1 MFLKRWRQLLL
12 LMSNSKSHFLNYL
25 VTLLLCLLCS
35 TIYAQGGKKNQVQ
48 SVFNRLVAAYGSPK
62 TAPELVLNTKKIGR
76 PAFYKNETKPSI
88 VVDENLLVI
97 CRTFGKDSLNALS
110 IVLSH
115 ELAHYYNEHE
125 FCTDFASAI
134 RNNVVL
140 FQKIKLINKNQKM
153 LYETQADDKGLFYA
167 AIAGFDPFEI
177 QPKLLDAIYNNYQ
190 LKDEVGYPTK
200 SERKEIANNAIT
212 KSKKLFEIFKQGLQY
227 MNDKKYDAAIESF
240 ATVNSSFPSRENW
253 NNIGVAKVLKALEL
267 KVPSEIEKE
276 FPNRFIYPI
285 EVDNS
290 SRLQVEKTR
299 NLDDNEAEMISL
311 LKSAKIDFEKAIT
324 LDVNYTMGYINL
336 ACTFDLLENP
346 NAAIG
351 KIKELPKEL
360 QNTIPAKKILAI
372 AYFHNQQESAAKVIW
387 DALKI

>member
-1 MFLKRWRQLLL
+1 
-12 LMSNSKSHFLNYL
+12 MSNLKLKFLNNL
-25 VTLLLCLLCS
+25 ATLLLCLLCC
-35 TIYAQGGKKNQVQ
+35 TIYAQGGKKTQVQ
-48 SVFNRLVAAYGSPK
+48 SVFNQLIAAYGSPK
-62 TAPELVLNTKKIGR
+62 TAPELILNAKKIGR
-76 PAFYKNETKPSI
+76 PAFYNPEIKPSI
-88 VVDENLLVI
+88 IVDENLLII

-125 FCTDFASAI
+125 FCTDFAFAI
-134 RNNVVL
+134 RNKNEGLYNKV
-140 FQKIKLINKNQKM
+140 KLINKNQKM
-153 LYETQADDKGLFYA
+153 IYETQADDKGLFYA
-167 AIAGFDPFEI
+167 AIAGYEPFEI
-177 QPKLLDAIYNNYQ
+177 QPKLLDAIYTSYQ

-200 SERKEIANNAIT
+200 LERKEIANNAIT
-212 KSKKLFEIFKQGLQY
+212 KSKKLFDTFKQGLQY
-227 MNDKKYDAAIESF
+227 IQDKKYDAAIESF
-240 ATVNSSFPSRENW
+240 AKVNSSFPSRENW
-253 NNIGVAKVLKALEL
+253 NNIGVAKVLKALDL

-290 SRLQVEKTR
+290 SRLQVEKNR

-311 LKSAKIDFEKAIT
+311 LKSAKIDFEKAIS

-360 QNTIPAKKILAI
+360 QNTIPAKRILAI
-372 AYFHNQQESAAKVIW
+372 AYFHNQQESVAKVIW
-387 DALKI
+387 NELKM

>member
-1 MFLKRWRQLLL
+1 
-12 LMSNSKSHFLNYL
+12 MSNSKSHFLNNTT
-25 VTLLLCLLCS
+25 TLLLCLLSC
-35 TIYAQGGKKNQVQ
+35 TIYAQGGKKDQVQ
-48 SVFNRLVAAYGSPK
+48 SVFNQLVAAYGSPK
-62 TAPELVLNTKKIGR
+62 TAPELILNTKKIGR
-76 PAFYKNETKPSI
+76 PAFYKNETKPLI
-88 VVDENLLVI
+88 IVDENLLVI
-97 CRTFGKDSLNALS
+97 CRAFGKDSLNALS

-125 FCTDFASAI
+125 FCTDFAFAI
-134 RNNVVL
+134 RNKNEGFYNKVKV
-140 FQKIKLINKNQKM
+140 INKNQKM
-153 LYETQADDKGLFYA
+153 IYETQADDKGLFYA
-167 AIAGFDPFEI
+167 AIAGYEPFEI
-177 QPKLLDAIYNNYQ
+177 QPKLLDAIYISYQ

-200 SERKEIANNAIT
+200 LERKDIATNAIA
-212 KSKKLFEIFKQGLQY
+212 KSKRLYEIFKQGLKQIK
-227 MNDKKYDAAIESF
+227 DKNFDAAIESF
-240 ATVNSSFPSRENW
+240 TLVNNSFPSRENW

-311 LKSAKIDFEKAIT
+311 LKSAKIDFEKAIS

-360 QNTIPAKKILAI
+360 QNTIPAKRILAI
-372 AYFHNQQESAAKVIW
+372 AYFHNQQESVAKVIW
-387 DALKI
+387 NELKI